1 MNKDFFKKTR
11 ILDGGMG
18 QELLNRGLKPKGTLW
33 SAHALIDKE
42 CHQMVID
49 THLDFIN
56 AGAEVIVTT
65 TFTARRNRLIQN
77 DCEKYFEKINIKA
90 VELAQKARDISK
102 KEVLIAGG
110 LPNQK
115 QTYSADLGEDLDLIE
130 KNFYDQAKLLKNGI
144 DFFYLDVMSSG
155 LECEFALKAIESYNL
170 PVLVGIHLRD
180 NGKLPSGEKIIDIFK
195 KYKNKNWLGIIM
207 ACISP
212 KAYEAVVNDLKT
224 LSIPYGFK
232 LNAFKKIPEDYVVAS
247 GDSYEFD
254 SSTGLSLIKGN
265 NRGNRINVLGINTD
279 LNESKFYEY
288 VKKFMKNGAT
298 ILGGCCE
305 IRPSHIKEIAKLKN
319 KFN

>member
-1 MNKDFFKKTR
+1 MDKNFFKKTR

-42 CHQMVID
+42 CHQMVVD

-90 VELAQKARDISK
+90 VELAQRARDISK
-102 KEVLIAGG
+102 KEILIAGG
-110 LPNQK
+110 LPNQN
-115 QTYSADLGEDLDLIE
+115 QTYSANLGKDLDLIK
-130 KNFYDQAKLLKNGI
+130 KNFYDQAKLLKHGI

-155 LECEFALKAIESYNL
+155 LECKIALKVIETYNL
-170 PVLVGIHLRD
+170 PVLVGVHLRD
-180 NGKLPSGEKIIDIFK
+180 NGQLPSGEKVVDIVK
-195 KYKNKNWLGIIM
+195 KYKNNNWLGIIM

-212 KAYEAVVNDLKT
+212 AAYEMVINDLQK
-224 LSIPYGFK
+224 LDIPYGFK
-232 LNAFKKIPEDYVVAS
+232 LNAFKKIPEGYTVAS
-247 GDSYEFD
+247 KDEW
-254 SSTGLSLIKGN
+254 GN
-265 NRGNRINVLGINTD
+265 AGNPTTVLGKNTD

-288 VKKFMKNGAT
+288 VNKFMKNGAT

-305 IRPSHIKEIAKLKN
+305 IRPSHIKEIAKLK
-319 KFN
+319 

>member
-1 MNKDFFKKTR
+1 MNKDFFKKIR

-18 QELLNRGLKPKGTLW
+18 QELLYRGLKPKGTLW

-49 THLDFIN
+49 AHLDFIN
-56 AGAEVIVTT
+56 AGAEVIVTS

-155 LECEFALKAIESYNL
+155 LECEIALKTIESFNL
-170 PVLVGIHLRD
+170 PILVGIHVRD
-180 NGKLPSGEKIIDIFK
+180 NGQLPSGETIKDIVK
-195 KYKNKNWLGIIM
+195 KYKNNNWLGIIA
-207 ACISP
+207 ACVSP
-212 KAYEAVVNDLKT
+212 KAYELVNNDLQK
-224 LSIPYGFK
+224 LEIPYGFK
-232 LNAFKKIPEDYVVAS
+232 LNAFKKIPEGYTVAS
-247 GDSYEFD
+247 KDQWGNAGNP
-254 SSTGLSLIKGN
+254 ST
-265 NRGNRINVLGINTD
+265 VLGINTD

-288 VKKFMKNGAT
+288 VKKFMENGAT

-305 IRPSHIKEIAKLKN
+305 IRPSHMKEISKLK
-319 KFN
+319 

>member
-1 MNKDFFKKTR
+1 MDINYFNTIR

-18 QELLNRGLKPKGTLW
+18 QELLNRGMKPKGTLW
-33 SAHALIDKE
+33 SAHALIDKD

-49 THLDFIN
+49 AHLDFIN
-56 AGAEVIVTT
+56 SGAEVIVTS

-110 LPNQK
+110 LR
-115 QTYSADLGEDLDLIE
+115 ADLGEDLNLIK

-195 KYKNKNWLGIIM
+195 KYKNKNWIGIIM
-207 ACISP
+207 ACVSP
-212 KAYEAVVNDLKT
+212 EAYELVINDLQK
-224 LSIPYGFK
+224 IDMPYGFK
-232 LNAFKKIPEDYVVAS
+232 INAFKKIPEGYTVAS
-247 GDSYEFD
+247 KDQWGDA
-254 SSTGLSLIKGN
+254 GN
-265 NRGNRINVLGINTD
+265 PNTVLGKNTD

-288 VKKFMKNGAT
+288 AKKFKENGAT

-305 IRPSHIKEIAKLKN
+305 IRPSHIKKIAELK
-319 KFN
+319 

>member
-1 MNKDFFKKTR
+1 MDINYFNSTR

-33 SAHALIDKE
+33 SAHALIDE
-42 CHQMVID
+42 ACHQMVID
-49 THLDFIN
+49 AHLDFIN

-65 TFTARRNRLIQN
+65 TFTARRLRLIQN
-77 DCEKYFEKINIKA
+77 DSEKYFEKINIKA

-102 KEVLIAGG
+102 KDVLIAGG
-110 LPNQK
+110 LPGQK
-115 QTYSADLGEDLDLIE
+115 QTYSADLGKDLDLIE
-130 KNFYDQAKLLKNGI
+130 KNFYDQAKLLKHGI

-155 LECEFALKAIESYNL
+155 LECEIALKVIETFNL

-180 NGKLPSGEKIIDIFK
+180 NGLLPSGEKINDIVK
-195 KYKNKNWLGIIM
+195 KYKNNNWLGVIM

-212 KAYEAVVNDLKT
+212 KAYEVVAKDLQQ
-224 LSIPYGFK
+224 LDISYGFK
-232 LNAFKKIPEDYVVAS
+232 LNAFKKIPEDYTVAS
-247 GDSYEFD
+247 KDQWGDA
-254 SSTGLSLIKGN
+254 GN
-265 NRGNRINVLGINTD
+265 PTTVLGKNTD

-305 IRPSHIKEIAKLKN
+305 IRPSHIKAISKLK
-319 KFN
+319 

>member
-49 THLDFIN
+49 AHLDFIN

-130 KNFYDQAKLLKNGI
+130 KNFYDQAKLLKHGI

-155 LECEFALKAIESYNL
+155 LECEIALKTIESFNL
-170 PVLVGIHLRD
+170 PVLVGIHVRD
-180 NGKLPSGEKIIDIFK
+180 NGQLPSGETIKDIVK
-195 KYKNKNWLGIIM
+195 KYKNNNWLGIIT
-207 ACISP
+207 ACVSP
-212 KAYEAVVNDLKT
+212 KAYELVINDLEK
-224 LSIPYGFK
+224 LEMPYGFK
-232 LNAFKKIPEDYVVAS
+232 LNAFKKIPEGYTVAS
-247 GDSYEFD
+247 KDQWGDA
-254 SSTGLSLIKGN
+254 GN
-265 NRGNRINVLGINTD
+265 PNTVLGVNTD
-279 LNESKFYEY
+279 LNETMFYEY
-288 VKKFMKNGAT
+288 VKKFMENGAT

-305 IRPSHIKEIAKLKN
+305 IRPSHIKKISKLK
-319 KFN
+319 